1 MKNSTEGIL
10 ALPPSLLVLPPPAA
24 PQQQEPDGHSWQFC
38 HWHFAGIPQAA
49 AAPGSNRGRQR
60 NRLPGSYCRAVR
72 GGCFG
77 AIINPCT
84 TGSPVQFLFTYLS
97 LHVQTKSPTVWLCFG
112 ETFHFF
118 FPAPNLRLLVLWV
131 TPPLFQ
137 VPPALPAPGACQ
149 CSIPRAV
156 WGTHSLHSN
165 WGLFFLQF
173 MYLKAFR
180 ARRGVVLLLYCELS
194 VLVFYVDL
202 DPGLLCLTGLDDT
215 VCCLFSP
222 SPFPSLLAS
231 VSSPKA
237 LGAKQLPILWNFYV
251 E

>member
-1 MKNSTEGIL
+1 MVPGSRAWEAEEQAAT
-10 ALPPSLLVLPPPAA
+10 AA
-24 PQQQEPDGHSWQFC
+24 PQ
-38 HWHFAGIPQAA
+38 AGSHCP
-49 AAPGSNRGRQR
+49 RCEGRVFWC
-60 NRLPGSYCRAVR
+60 NNY
-72 GGCFG
+72 
-77 AIINPCT
+77 PCT
-84 TGSPVQFLFTYLS
+84 MGSPAQFLFTYLL

-118 FPAPNLRLLVLWV
+118 FPAPDLRPLVLWV

-137 VPPALPAPGACQ
+137 VPPALPAPGACR
-149 CSIPRAV
+149 CSIPQTV

-165 WGLFFLQF
+165 WGLFWGFF
-173 MYLKAFR
+173 SNYMYLKAFQVPSPC
-180 ARRGVVLLLYCELS
+180 GVVLLLYCELS

-222 SPFPSLLAS
+222 SPFTFLLAS
-231 VSSPKA
+231 PSPKA